1 MVRAG
6 NGHSPPF
13 PETLVPISG
22 LREGLAHPYASP
34 SPFCVRLS
42 ALRRPVAVTRVTEQ
56 SDRGPWGRTRKSD
69 SLSSYRGGQ
78 YRTGIPNGLQGKH
91 MDSIPQTEYSQRPG
105 PADME
110 PPVCPNGLWQRGVIR
125 HTEQ

>member
-42 ALRRPVAVTRVTEQ
+42 ALRKPVAVTRVTEQ
-56 SDRGPWGRTRKSD
+56 SDRGPRGRTYKSD
-69 SLSSYRGGQ
+69 SLKSLQWQPSGSYRGGQ
-78 YRTGIPNGLQGKH
+78 YRTGIPNRNGLQGKH
-91 MDSIPQTEYSQRPG
+91 MDSIPQTEYSQ
-105 PADME
+105 
-110 PPVCPNGLWQRGVIR
+110 
-125 HTEQ
+125 